1 MFAKLNHIAIASDYY
16 AVNARFYEAL
26 FGLRTAK
33 NYRPAR
39 ATVVSD
45 GRVGMNIIPRREG
58 RASGLDHFGLEV
70 EDIDLAVSRM
80 AKFDPSLA
88 AIKRP
93 PVRPFA
99 AYSAHDP
106 DCNVFDLSQSD
117 IGFQKDVYAESLE
130 RTQRHFSH
138 FALRTRQAERCAE
151 FYSEVFELQPLNK
164 KYDDDNFYLTDGNMV
179 LALLQ
184 WRMEDFADMDPQRT
198 GPDHIGFRVES
209 VDKVMAD
216 LDDLTGQNPL
226 MHSRPL
232 GYGTEGKARLDLFKK
247 CPLGTG
253 HITDIEGVYIDLT
266 EEPGPSGIVAV

>member
-45 GRVGMNIIPRREG
+45 GRVGLNIIPRREG
-58 RASGLDHFGLEV
+58 RCSGLDHFGLEV

-80 AKFDPSLA
+80 AKFDPTLA

-106 DCNVFDLSQSD
+106 DCNVFDLSQSN

-130 RTQRHFSH
+130 RTTRHFSH
-138 FALRTRQAERCAE
+138 VAVRTRHAEKCAE
-151 FYSEVFELQPLNK
+151 FYAEVFELQLLNK
-164 KYDDDNFYLTDGNMV
+164 KFDDDNYYLTDGNMV
-179 LALLQ
+179 LSLMQ

-209 VDKVMAD
+209 VAQVMAD
-216 LDDLTGQNPL
+216 LEDLTGQNPL
-226 MHSRPL
+226 MHARPL
-232 GYGTEGKARLDLFKK
+232 GYGVEGKARLDLFKK

-253 HITDIEGVYIDLT
+253 HITDIEGVYIDLS
-266 EEPGPSGIVAV
+266 EEPGPSGVVAG

>member
-16 AVNARFYEAL
+16 AINARFYEAL
-26 FGLRTAK
+26 FGLKTAK

-39 ATVVSD
+39 AVVVSD
-45 GRVGMNIIPRREG
+45 GRVGLNIIPRREG

-70 EDIDLAVSRM
+70 EDIDLAVERM
-80 AKFDPSLA
+80 AKFDKSVA

-106 DCNVFDLSQSD
+106 DCNIFDLSQKD
-117 IGFQKDVYAESLE
+117 IGFQKDVYAEEME
-130 RTQRHFSH
+130 RTKRHFSH
-138 FALRTRQAERCAE
+138 FALRTRHAERCAE

-164 KYDDDNFYLTDGNMV
+164 KYDDKNQYLTDGHMI
-179 LALLQ
+179 LSLIE
-184 WRMEDFADMDPQRT
+184 WDMGDFLDMDPQRT

-209 VDKVMAD
+209 VAKVMAD
-216 LDDLTGQNPL
+216 LDDLTGQNPH
-226 MHSRPL
+226 MHARPL
-232 GYGTEGKARLDLFKK
+232 GYGVEGKARLELFQR
-247 CPLGTG
+247 CPLGEG

-266 EEPGPSGIVAV
+266 EEPGPSGIVAA

>member
-16 AVNARFYEAL
+16 AMNARFYEAL

-39 ATVVSD
+39 AAVVSD
-45 GRVGMNIIPRREG
+45 GQVGMNIIPRREG
-58 RASGLDHFGLEV
+58 RCSGLDHFGLEV
-70 EDIDLAVSRM
+70 EDLDLAVERIR
-80 AKFDPSLA
+80 KFDPTLE

-99 AYSAHDP
+99 AYSGHDP
-106 DCNVFDLSQSD
+106 DCNVFDLSQRN

-130 RTQRHFSH
+130 RTKRHFSH
-138 FALRTRQAERCAE
+138 VAVRTRHAERCAE
-151 FYSEVFELQPLNK
+151 FYSEVFELKPLNK
-164 KYDDDNFYLTDGNMV
+164 NYGNGNYYLTDGNMV
-179 LALLQ
+179 LALIQ
-184 WRMEDFADMDPQRT
+184 WKMADFADMDPQRT

-209 VDKVMAD
+209 VDNVMED
-216 LDDLTGQNPL
+216 LEDLTGQNPL
-226 MHSRPL
+226 FHARPL
-232 GYGTEGKARLDLFKK
+232 GYGMEGKARLDLFKQ

-266 EEPGPSGIVAV
+266 EEPGPSGVVAS